1 MFRHQGNSRTL
12 HHNLRIAVALSFVA
26 GMVNVAGFLAF
37 RQLTTNV
44 TGHFTFFVADLSE
57 GLFWGGLVYF
67 LYIFSFLIG
76 SLAASLLIEQFK
88 STKKLN
94 IFVVPTFIEV
104 FLLTLVGLL
113 NFSWALAHSNLLICV
128 LLFTMGLQNSFVTRI
143 SNAVV
148 RTTHLTGLFT
158 DLGIDLSYLFFR
170 KRHQDLKKIR
180 ANITLRIYIIC
191 SFLGGGLVAGF
202 LYTAWNFGLKTLLVG
217 AGILLC
223 SLFLDDLRYKW
234 IQIKRRHLR

>member
-12 HHNLRIAVALSFVA
+12 AHNLRISVALSFVA

-44 TGHFTFFVADLSE
+44 TGHFTFFVADLAE
-57 GLFWGGLVYF
+57 GMFWPGLVYF

-76 SLAASLLIEQFK
+76 SLAASLLIEQFR
-88 STKKLN
+88 TTEKLN

-104 FLLTLVGLL
+104 LLLASVGILD
-113 NFSWALAHSNLLICV
+113 FSWASAHANLLICV

-158 DLGIDLSYLFFR
+158 DLGIDLSYLVFP
-170 KRHQDLKKIR
+170 KRHPNLRQLH
-180 ANITLRIYIIC
+180 ANIKLRIYIIC
-191 SFLGGGLVAGF
+191 SFLGGGLLAGF
-202 LYTAWNFGLKTLLVG
+202 LFTEWHLGLRTLLVG
-217 AGILLC
+217 AVILLA
-223 SLFLDDLRYKW
+223 SLFLDDLRFRW
-234 IQIKRRHLR
+234 IRLRRKHLR